1 MIYALLHGYVG
12 ELKLPLV
19 FAEAQQRMT
28 AEEAK
33 MMIQV
38 LVCDSVPVV
47 RDGLRSALVSA
58 ADMVCVAATGCAVEG
73 LAVARQLS
81 PDVVITDL
89 SLSGMDGITF
99 VRELALNETEKNP
112 GVVVFANETTDLA
125 IRELLRLGVYGL
137 LEKEAGKE
145 QLLASIRAAARGE
158 LMLAP
163 HVIHLVV
170 GWLKDYDFDQKPEPD
185 PQVTSL
191 TQREREILLLV
202 GEGLSVKEVS
212 VKLFIAAT
220 TVRTHIFRLRHK
232 LNVRD
237 RAQMVSFAHTSGLM
251 RLPTAM

>member
-1 MIYALLHGYVG
+1 ML
-12 ELKLPLV
+12 
-19 FAEAQQRMT
+19 AEAEQRMT
-28 AEEAK
+28 AEEEK
-33 MMIQV
+33 MKIQV

-58 ADMVCVAATGCAVEG
+58 ADMACVAATGSAVEG
-73 LAVARQLS
+73 LMVARELS

-89 SLSGMDGITF
+89 NLKGMDGISF
-99 VRELALNETEKNP
+99 VRKLALNETKENP
-112 GVVVFANETTDLA
+112 GVVVFTNEMTDLA

-137 LEKEAGKE
+137 LEKETGKE
-145 QLLASIRAAARGE
+145 KLLASIRAAARGE

-163 HVIHLVV
+163 NVIHRVV
-170 GWLKDYDFDQKPEPD
+170 GWLKDYDFNQKPEPD
-185 PQVTSL
+185 PQVKSL

-202 GEGLSVKEVS
+202 GEGLSVNEMS
-212 VKLFIAAT
+212 VKLFIAVT

-251 RLPTAM
+251 RQLTAM